1 MDLTQLSPTETRVGY
16 GRLGL
21 GGELGYEGR
30 RVHVGGLAH
39 VRAIS
44 AHAPSNVHFLLDGR
58 FSALHCRVA
67 INDDV
72 PAGAAV
78 VTFSVVADGRV
89 IASVADLTAG
99 ASARELVAPLAGVRR
114 LELRAETANRN
125 YSHAVWIEPVLE
137 EIPRMVGSGEAL
149 AWPLPDCLDQTEI
162 VAAPGRPRAAR
173 CVATLAEPGDA
184 FRLDAL
190 LGSLRANGLCHDAAL
205 VVLAVGADEDR
216 ARVALK
222 YGATLVPCRFR
233 DGASIGK
240 GALYSVARAFD
251 AERYL
256 CLDPDLLVLGD
267 LHPLF
272 AAVEAAPAGSV
283 LAVRDGNGRG
293 PTDLAGALRAV
304 LAGGRG
310 DRATLG
316 VTAEDEQWT
325 HLLDDGLFAGDRAAL
340 LALDEG
346 IRGVASAADW
356 IARRRDDGGRTRFIF
371 NLAIARMGR
380 ASELDPTWNVQLR
393 AQEIAWNND
402 ARHPQALWRGRP
414 ARALRFDVAAEQN
427 ERGRRYAA
435 VSDPLPSTGG
445 GDLYTVFVEALRS
458 WVGEIGV
465 SALQWSF
472 YGVAEGDGARVADSS
487 VFPLLALLHYLVRSN
502 GCTRIIEAGTAAGV
516 SAACLASAVAH
527 REGGRVVT
535 FDPWDHPRRAAL
547 WSLLPP
553 QIRGCLDERRESS
566 IEGMMAELDAG
577 RRYEA
582 ALLDSVHHED
592 HVWRE
597 FELAA
602 ELVCPGG
609 LIIIHDATFAGGTV
623 AAAIA
628 RIEAAGYGVTR
639 LWTAT
644 GGVHEDDRLGLAVIE
659 NRRRADA
666 PPAPRVGR

>member
-1 MDLTQLSPTETRVGY
+1 MDLTHLSPTEAHVGY

-30 RVHVGGLAH
+30 RVRVGGLAH
-39 VRAIS
+39 ARAIS
-44 AHAPSNVHFLLDGR
+44 AHAPSNVLFVLDGR
-58 FSALHCRVA
+58 FAALRCRVA

-72 PAGAAV
+72 PAGTAV

-89 IASVADLTAG
+89 VASVADLAAG
-99 ASARELVAPLAGVRR
+99 AGARELVAPLAGVRR
-114 LELRAETANRN
+114 LELRAETVNRD
-125 YSHAVWIEPVLE
+125 YGHAVWIDPVLE
-137 EIPRMVGSGEAL
+137 EIPRTAGSGVEV
-149 AWPLPDCLDQTEI
+149 PPVLPDCLGQTDI
-162 VAAPGRPRAAR
+162 FSAPERPYAAR
-173 CVATLAEPGDA
+173 CVATVAMPGDA
-184 FRLDAL
+184 LRLDAL
-190 LGSLRANGLCHDAAL
+190 LGSIRANGLCHDAAL
-205 VVLAVGADEDR
+205 VVLAVGADEDQ

-222 YGATLVPCRFR
+222 YGATSIPCRFR

-267 LHPLF
+267 LRPLF
-272 AAVEAAPAGSV
+272 AAIEAAPAGSV

-293 PTDLAGALRAV
+293 PTDLAAALRAV
-304 LAGGRG
+304 SAG

-316 VTAEDEQWT
+316 MTVGDAPWRL
-325 HLLDDGLFAGDRAAL
+325 LLDDGLFAGDRAAL
-340 LALDEG
+340 LALDES
-346 IRGVASAADW
+346 IRSVASAGDW
-356 IARRRDDGGRTRFIF
+356 IARRSDDGARIRFVF

-380 ASELDPTWNVQLR
+380 VSELDPTWNVQLR
-393 AQEIAWNND
+393 AEEVAWKND
-402 ARHPQALWRGRP
+402 ALPPRAIWRGRP
-414 ARALRFDVAAEQN
+414 ARALRFEGAAGES
-427 ERGRRYAA
+427 EHRLRYAA

-445 GDLYTVFVEALRS
+445 GDLYAAFGESLRS
-458 WVGEIGV
+458 WIGEIGV

-472 YGVAEGDGARVADSS
+472 YGVAEGDSARVPDSS

-547 WSLLPP
+547 WSLLPS
-553 QIRGCLDERRESS
+553 QIRGCVDERRESS
-566 IEGMMAELDAG
+566 IEGMMAELAAG

-623 AAAIA
+623 AAAIN

-644 GGVHEDDRLGLAVIE
+644 GGVREDDRLGLAVIE
-659 NRRRADA
+659 NRRRADRPA
-666 PPAPRVGR
+666 PPQEGR